1 MRPGPV
7 IIEPEAHVSSLTG
20 LWNAAAGRE
29 FPLDERLF
37 LQQLRLDT
45 DPRRCFAIVDP
56 DGSILAAILVKRA
69 ARTGPS
75 GTVPATGYISWLVV
89 ALQHRRQGLATLL
102 LKEARAWLASL
113 GATSMRFGSDH
124 YHLLPGRPVEQGAG
138 YIALKAFLGKQGFV
152 GEPEEY
158 DLVANLFSDA
168 GPAEAP
174 DGAGRRFE
182 YRLFRPEERA
192 AVIAFMQKNFPGRWT
207 HEAVEAIA
215 AGMRPADLMLAIDTA
230 DGTVVGFS
238 RIYDSSSPVLGPGV
252 YWRSLMGSNPGGL
265 GPIGIDASKRGAGLG
280 YGLLVH
286 CIHEL
291 RARGIDTMVIDWTD
305 LINFY
310 GKTGFKVWKRYEP
323 MSAPL

>member
-7 IIEPEAHVSSLTG
+7 IIDPETRASGLTG

-37 LQQLRLDT
+37 VQQLRLDT
-45 DPRRCFAIVDP
+45 DPRRCFAFVEP
-56 DGSILAAILVKRA
+56 DGTILAAALVKRA

-75 GTVPATGYISWLVV
+75 GEVPSTGYLSWLVV
-89 ALQHRRQGLATLL
+89 DGHRRRQGLATSMM
-102 LKEARAWLASL
+102 KAAKAWLSSL
-113 GATSMRFGSDH
+113 GVSNLRFGSDY
-124 YHLLPGRPVEQGAG
+124 YHLLPGRPMEQGAG
-138 YIALKAFLGKQGFV
+138 YEALGAFLGKQGFT
-152 GEPEEY
+152 GEAEEY
-158 DLVANLFSDA
+158 DLMASLASGA
-168 GPAEAP
+168 GPAEEP
-174 DGAGRRFE
+174 DGAGGRFE
-182 YRLFRPEERA
+182 YRLFRPEERS
-192 AVIAFMQKNFPGRWT
+192 AVIAFMHRNFPGRWT
-207 HEAVEAIA
+207 HEVTEAMA

-238 RIYDSSSPVLGPGV
+238 RLYDDSSPVLGPGV
-252 YWRSLMGSNPGGL
+252 YWRGLMGRNPGGL
-265 GPIGIDASKRGAGLG
+265 GPIGIDASRRGAGLG

-286 CIHEL
+286 CKREL

-310 GKTGFKVWKRYEP
+310 GKSGFKVWKRYEP